1 MSSENLMVIEY
12 QLYDATDKI
21 LGRFCSIIAKK
32 VLLGEYIVIINAK
45 NSIIS
50 GTKRDIHEKYLA
62 RLNVTTATNP
72 RRGPFHERRP
82 DTFMRRV
89 VKQMLPRKKL
99 RGKEALKRVHIYI
112 SNIPE
117 RFKNKYQLL
126 IPNDVDKVDKKKL
139 SYYNKYITLENLCQ
153 RIGWKKNEIEA

>member
-1 MSSENLMVIEY
+1 MVIEY
-12 QLYDATDKI
+12 QLYDASNKI
-21 LGRFCSIIAKK
+21 LGRFCSQIAKR

-45 NSIIS
+45 NAIIS
-50 GTKRDIHEKYLA
+50 GTKRDIHEKYLT
-62 RLNVTTATNP
+62 RLNISTATNP

-99 RGKEALKRVHIYI
+99 RGKEALKRVNVYI
-112 SNIPE
+112 SDIPE
-117 RFKNKYQLL
+117 RFKSKYQILV
-126 IPNDVDKVDKKKL
+126 PNEISKADKNRL

-153 RIGWKKNEIEA
+153 RIGWKKTEIEAY